1 MRWPTTRCRMC
12 ASTWGWIIPDMAT
25 DHANPAMAPSPW
37 VRQCVES
44 LQGSVAVKPGL
55 RALDLACGGGRHA
68 LYLASLGYVVHAV
81 DKNTPDT
88 VWPANVQFQAMD
100 LEQADWPLAGQQYDL
115 IVVTN
120 YLHRPHFE
128 NLLGNL
134 KSQNAVLVYETFMDG
149 NAQFG
154 SPRSPDF
161 LLQPNELLS
170 RMSLLNILRF
180 EQGLRSMPS
189 PAMIQRAMGI
199 TGTWSEIQSGTITLT
214 QRD

>member
-1 MRWPTTRCRMC
+1 MVQHH
-12 ASTWGWIIPDMAT
+12 S
-25 DHANPAMAPSPW
+25 NPAMAPSPW
-37 VRQCVES
+37 VRTCVDS
-44 LQGSVAVKPGL
+44 LAAAGAVKPGL

-68 LYLASLGYVVHAV
+68 LYLASLGYSVHAV
-81 DKNTPDT
+81 DKNTPET
-88 VWPANVQFQAMD
+88 EWPANVQFECMD
-100 LEQADWPLAGQQYDL
+100 LEQPDWPLTGQKYDL

-128 NLLGNL
+128 NLLANL
-134 KSQNAVLVYETFMDG
+134 KSEHAVLVYETFMDG
-149 NAQFG
+149 NAKFG

-161 LLQPNELLS
+161 LLQPGELLS
-170 RMSLLNILRF
+170 RLSGLTILRF
-180 EQGLRSMPS
+180 EQGLRGTTS

>member
-1 MRWPTTRCRMC
+1 
-12 ASTWGWIIPDMAT
+12 MAT

-44 LQGSVAVKPGL
+44 LQGSLAVKPGL

-120 YLHRPHFE
+120 
-128 NLLGNL
+128 
-134 KSQNAVLVYETFMDG
+134 
-149 NAQFG
+149 
-154 SPRSPDF
+154 
-161 LLQPNELLS
+161 
-170 RMSLLNILRF
+170 
-180 EQGLRSMPS
+180 
-189 PAMIQRAMGI
+189 
-199 TGTWSEIQSGTITLT
+199 
-214 QRD
+214 

>member
-1 MRWPTTRCRMC
+1 
-12 ASTWGWIIPDMAT
+12 MAT

-44 LQGSVAVKPGL
+44 LQGSVAVRSGL

>member
-1 MRWPTTRCRMC
+1 MC

-44 LQGSVAVKPGL
+44 LQGSLAVKPGL

>member
-1 MRWPTTRCRMC
+1 MVQHH
-12 ASTWGWIIPDMAT
+12 S
-25 DHANPAMAPSPW
+25 NPAMAPSPW
-37 VRQCVES
+37 VRTCVNS
-44 LQGSVAVKPGL
+44 LAAAGAVKPGL

-68 LYLASLGYVVHAV
+68 LYLASLGYSVHAV
-81 DKNTPDT
+81 DKNTPET
-88 VWPANVQFQAMD
+88 EWPANVRFECMD
-100 LEQADWPLAGQQYDL
+100 LEHPDWPLTGQKYDL

-128 NLLGNL
+128 NLLANL
-134 KSQNAVLVYETFMDG
+134 KSEHAVLVYETFMDG
-149 NAQFG
+149 NAKFG

-161 LLQPNELLS
+161 LLQPGELLS
-170 RMSLLNILRF
+170 RLSGLTILRF
-180 EQGLRSMPS
+180 EQGLRGTTS

>member
-1 MRWPTTRCRMC
+1 
-12 ASTWGWIIPDMAT
+12 MAT

-44 LQGSVAVKPGL
+44 LQGSLAVKPGL

-100 LEQADWPLAGQQYDL
+100 LEQADWPLAGQQYGL
-115 IVVTN
+115 IVGTN

>member
-1 MRWPTTRCRMC
+1 
-12 ASTWGWIIPDMAT
+12 MAT

-154 SPRSPDF
+154 SPRSTDF

>member
-1 MRWPTTRCRMC
+1 MTQ
-12 ASTWGWIIPDMAT
+12 A
-25 DHANPAMAPSPW
+25 HVNPAMAPSPW
-37 VRQCVES
+37 VRECLQS
-44 LQGSVAVKPGL
+44 LHANEVVKPGM

-68 LYLASLGYVVHAV
+68 LYMASLGYTVHAV
-81 DKNTPDT
+81 DKTRPET
-88 VWPANVQFQAMD
+88 LWPANVQFEIMD
-100 LEQADWPLAGQQYDL
+100 LEQGTWPLAGQQYDL

-120 YLHRPHFE
+120 YLHRPHFK
-128 NLLGNL
+128 NLLANL
-134 KSQNAVLVYETFMDG
+134 KSHGAVLVYETFMDG

-170 RMSLLNILRF
+170 CMSSLNILRF
-180 EQGLRSMPS
+180 EQGFRSIPG

-199 TGTWSEIQSGTITLT
+199 TGTWSEIQSGSITLT

>member
-1 MRWPTTRCRMC
+1 MTEH
-12 ASTWGWIIPDMAT
+12 
-25 DHANPAMAPSPW
+25 HANPAMAPSPW
-37 VRQCVES
+37 VRLCVES
-44 LQGSVAVKPGL
+44 LHASGAVKPGL

-68 LYLASLGYVVHAV
+68 LYLASLGYTVHAV

-88 VWPANVQFQAMD
+88 IWPVDVQFEPMD
-100 LEQADWPLAGQQYDL
+100 LEQADWPLAGKQYDL

-120 YLHRPHFE
+120 YLHRPHFA
-128 NLLGNL
+128 NLLANL

-154 SPRSPDF
+154 SPRSPQF
-161 LLQPNELLS
+161 LLQPGELLS
-170 RMSLLNILRF
+170 RMSSLNVMRF
-180 EQGLRSMPS
+180 EQGLRSIPS

-199 TGTWSEIQSGTITLT
+199 TGAWSEIQSGTITLT

>member
-134 KSQNAVLVYETFMDG
+134 KSLNAVLVYETFMDG

>member
-1 MRWPTTRCRMC
+1 MTQ
-12 ASTWGWIIPDMAT
+12 A
-25 DHANPAMAPSPW
+25 HANPAMAPSPW
-37 VRQCVES
+37 VRECLQS
-44 LQGSVAVKPGL
+44 LHANEVVKPGM

-68 LYLASLGYVVHAV
+68 LYMASLGYTVHAV
-81 DKNTPDT
+81 DKTRPET
-88 VWPANVQFQAMD
+88 LWPANVRFEIMD
-100 LEQADWPLAGQQYDL
+100 LEQGTWPLAGQQYDL

-120 YLHRPHFE
+120 YLHRPHFK
-128 NLLGNL
+128 NLLANL
-134 KSQNAVLVYETFMDG
+134 KSHGAVLVYETFMDG

-170 RMSLLNILRF
+170 CMSSLNILRF
-180 EQGLRSMPS
+180 EQGFRSIPG

-199 TGTWSEIQSGTITLT
+199 TGTWSEIQSGSITLT

>member
-1 MRWPTTRCRMC
+1 
-12 ASTWGWIIPDMAT
+12 MAQ
-25 DHANPAMAPSPW
+25 HHSNPAMAPSPW
-37 VRQCVES
+37 VRTCVDS
-44 LQGSVAVKPGL
+44 LAEAGAVKPGL

-68 LYLASLGYVVHAV
+68 LYLASLGYSVHAV
-81 DKNTPDT
+81 DKNTPET
-88 VWPANVQFQAMD
+88 EWPANVQFECMD
-100 LEQADWPLAGQQYDL
+100 LEQPDWPLTGQKYDL

-128 NLLGNL
+128 NLLANL
-134 KSQNAVLVYETFMDG
+134 KSEHAVLVYETFMEG
-149 NAQFG
+149 NAKFG

-161 LLQPNELLS
+161 LLQPGELLS
-170 RMSLLNILRF
+170 RLSGLTILRF
-180 EQGLRSMPS
+180 EQGLRGTTS

>member
-1 MRWPTTRCRMC
+1 MTQ
-12 ASTWGWIIPDMAT
+12 A
-25 DHANPAMAPSPW
+25 HANPAMAPSPW
-37 VRQCVES
+37 VRECLQS
-44 LQGSVAVKPGL
+44 LHANEVVKPGM

-68 LYLASLGYVVHAV
+68 LYMASLGYTVHAV
-81 DKNTPDT
+81 DKTRPEIL
-88 VWPANVQFQAMD
+88 WPANVQFEIMD
-100 LEQADWPLAGQQYDL
+100 LEQGTWPLAGQQYDL

-120 YLHRPHFE
+120 YLHRPHFK
-128 NLLGNL
+128 NLLANL
-134 KSQNAVLVYETFMDG
+134 KSHGAVLVYETFMDG

-170 RMSLLNILRF
+170 CMSSLNILRF
-180 EQGLRSMPS
+180 EQGFRSIPG

-199 TGTWSEIQSGTITLT
+199 TGTWSEIQSGSITLT

>member
-1 MRWPTTRCRMC
+1 MS
-12 ASTWGWIIPDMAT
+12 A
-25 DHANPAMAPSPW
+25 DHANPALAPSPW
-37 VRQCVES
+37 VRRCVEG
-44 LQGSVAVKPGL
+44 LLGPDTVKPGS

-68 LYLASLGYVVHAV
+68 LYLASLGYNVHAV
-81 DKNTPDT
+81 DKNSPETA
-88 VWPANVQFQAMD
+88 WPANVQFEVMD

-120 YLHRPHFE
+120 YLHRPHFK
-128 NLLGNL
+128 NLLANL
-134 KSQNAVLVYETFMDG
+134 RSENAVLIYETFMEG

-154 SPRSPDF
+154 SPRSPAF

-170 RMSLLNILRF
+170 SMSSLNILRF
-180 EQGLRSMPS
+180 EQGLRSMPA

-199 TGTWSEIQSGTITLT
+199 TGAWSEIQSGTITLT

>member
-1 MRWPTTRCRMC
+1 MC

>member
-1 MRWPTTRCRMC
+1 MTEP
-12 ASTWGWIIPDMAT
+12 
-25 DHANPAMAPSPW
+25 HANPAMAPSPW
-37 VRQCVES
+37 VRLCMES
-44 LQGSVAVKPGL
+44 LLESGLVKPGS

-68 LYLASLGYVVHAV
+68 LYLASLGYTVHAV
-81 DKNTPDT
+81 DKNLPDT
-88 VWPANVQFQAMD
+88 DWPANVDFEVMD
-100 LEQADWPLAGQQYDL
+100 LEQVDWPLAGQQYDL

-134 KSQNAVLVYETFMDG
+134 KSENAVLVYETFMDG

-154 SPRSPDF
+154 SPRSPQF
-161 LLQPNELLS
+161 LLQPGELLS
-170 RMSLLNILRF
+170 RMSALNILRF
-180 EQGLRSMPS
+180 EQGLRSVPS

-199 TGTWSEIQSGTITLT
+199 TGAWSEIQSGTITLT

>member
-1 MRWPTTRCRMC
+1 M
-12 ASTWGWIIPDMAT
+12 SNH
-25 DHANPAMAPSPW
+25 HANPTLAPSPW
-37 VRQCVES
+37 VRECLQSLHANKAVE
-44 LQGSVAVKPGL
+44 PGM

-68 LYLASLGYVVHAV
+68 LYMASLGYNVHAV
-81 DKNTPDT
+81 DKTRPETP
-88 VWPANVQFQAMD
+88 WPANVQFQAMD

-134 KSQNAVLVYETFMDG
+134 KSHHAVLVYETFMDG

-170 RMSLLNILRF
+170 RMSSLNILRF
-180 EQGLRSMPS
+180 EQGLRSIPS

-199 TGTWSEIQSGTITLT
+199 TGTWSEIQFGTITLT

>member
-1 MRWPTTRCRMC
+1 MSYAHT
-12 ASTWGWIIPDMAT
+12 
-25 DHANPAMAPSPW
+25 NPAMAASPW

-44 LQGSVAVKPGL
+44 LQVSSAVIPGTVRPAP

-81 DKNTPDT
+81 DKNTPET
-88 VWPANVQFQAMD
+88 EWPANVHFEVMD
-100 LEQADWPLAGQQYDL
+100 LEQASWPLAGQQYDL
-115 IVVTN
+115 IVVSN

-134 KSQNAVLVYETFMDG
+134 KSENAVLVYETFMDG

-154 SPRSPDF
+154 SPRSPSF
-161 LLQPNELLS
+161 LLQPNELLT
-170 RMSLLNILRF
+170 RMSSLNILRF
-180 EQGLRSMPS
+180 EQGLRSFPS

-199 TGTWSEIQSGTITLT
+199 TGAWSEIQSGTIILT

>member
-1 MRWPTTRCRMC
+1 MTQ
-12 ASTWGWIIPDMAT
+12 SHI
-25 DHANPAMAPSPW
+25 NPALAPSPW
-37 VRQCVES
+37 VRECLQNLHAHCAVES
-44 LQGSVAVKPGL
+44 GM

-68 LYLASLGYVVHAV
+68 LYLAGLGYSVHAV
-81 DKNTPDT
+81 DKNTPET
-88 VWPANVQFQAMD
+88 VWPENVQFQAMD
-100 LEQADWPLAGQQYDL
+100 LEQADWPLAEQQYDL

-120 YLHRPHFE
+120 YLHRPHFK

-134 KSQNAVLVYETFMDG
+134 KSEGAVLVYETFMDG

-170 RMSLLNILRF
+170 CMSSLNILRF
-180 EQGLRSMPS
+180 EQGLRSIPG

-199 TGTWSEIQSGTITLT
+199 TGTWSEIQSGSTTLT

>member
-1 MRWPTTRCRMC
+1 
-12 ASTWGWIIPDMAT
+12 MAA
-25 DHANPAMAPSPW
+25 DHANPLMAPSPW

-44 LQGSVAVKPGL
+44 LLGSGLVKPGS

-68 LYLASLGYVVHAV
+68 LYLSGLGYSVHAV
-81 DKNTPDT
+81 DKHTPT
-88 VWPANVQFQAMD
+88 TEWPVNVHFEAMD
-100 LEQADWPLAGQQYDL
+100 LEQDHWPLAGQQYDL

-128 NLLGNL
+128 NLLVNL
-134 KSQNAVLVYETFMDG
+134 KSVNAVLVYETFMEG

-154 SPRSPDF
+154 SPRSPEF
-161 LLQPNELLS
+161 LLQPGELLARLS
-170 RMSLLNILRF
+170 SLNVLRF
-180 EQGLRSMPS
+180 EQGLRRVPS

-199 TGTWSEIQSGTITLT
+199 TGAWSEIQSGTITLT